1 MTEIQLYKIEDLPV
15 VTMGRNELSGH
26 CLKFETGGVPQ
37 ARYSRKGAIRVMT
50 AELTGRSQDARYF
63 ITGSKYDGVIN
74 WNNKLNQGYDPD
86 RFEGIWQDALLH
98 AKNATNPMFFSD
110 LYVIANTKYSR
121 RLKVYTHYAWHMLF
135 ALNMF
140 IEPQKRVDLEHME
153 EWTIVNDPSFKIDE
167 SYGVKNNRG
176 IFIDFTGKRILL
188 AGMHYGGEMKK
199 AVFTA
204 MNVVLPM
211 EGHLTMHCAAN
222 VGKGGDTAIFF
233 GLSGTGKTTLSA
245 DSERYLIGDD
255 EHVWTPEGI
264 CNIEG
269 GCYAKGIGV
278 SPSTEPDIFNAI
290 YNGAIVENAD
300 LTDDNEPI
308 LHDPR
313 IENVRISYDLSHNK
327 RVMPGSMGGHPKNII
342 FLTKDSYGIL
352 PPISV
357 LSKKEQALYHYANAY
372 TSEGA
377 GTVMGQKKGNVKHN
391 FSFGY
396 GAAFYAAYYK
406 HYIDLLKENLETYQ
420 PKVWLINTGYFGGSE
435 GEGGHRYA
443 LEFTKNLRDAVLN
456 GELDN
461 VPTTHLDAL
470 NLDIPTHVDGIKDE
484 LLNPENSWEDKE
496 AYRDLREKL
505 IGYYLENHNAK
516 FSDLP
521 EEVRAAGP
529 HPTSKLHSISY
540 CNTSIPVIS
549 DLK

>member
-1 MTEIQLYKIEDLPV
+1 MTEKQLYRIEDLPV

-63 ITGSKYDGVIN
+63 ITGSKYDDVIN
-74 WNNKLNQGYDPD
+74 WNNKLNQGYDPES
-86 RFEGIWQDALLH
+86 FEQIWQDALLH
-98 AKNATNPMFFSD
+98 AKNAANPMFFSD
-110 LYVIANTKYSR
+110 LYVIANKKHSR
-121 RLKVYTHYAWHMLF
+121 RLKVHTHYAWHMLF

-140 IEPQKRVDLEHME
+140 IEPQKRTDLEHME
-153 EWTIVNDPSFKIDE
+153 KLTVIDDPSFKIDE

-176 IFIDFTGKRILL
+176 IFLDLEGKRILL

-199 AVFTA
+199 AVFTE

-211 EGHLTMHCAAN
+211 EGYLTMHCASN
-222 VGKGGDTAIFF
+222 VGKGGDVAVFF

-245 DSERYLIGDD
+245 NPERYLIGDD
-255 EHVWTPEGI
+255 EHAWTPEGV

-308 LHDPR
+308 LHNPR

-327 RVMPGSMGGHPKNII
+327 RVMPGSMGGHPKNIV
-342 FLTKDSYGIL
+342 FLTKDSYGVL

-357 LSKKEQALYHYANAY
+357 LSKEQALYHYANAY

-377 GTVMGQKKGNVKHN
+377 GTVMGQKKGKVKHN

-396 GAAFYAAYYK
+396 GAAFFPLHYRY
-406 HYIDLLKENLETYQ
+406 YIDLFKKNLETHQ
-420 PKVWLINTGYFGGSE
+420 PKVWLINTGYFGGAE
-435 GEGGHRYA
+435 GEGGHRYS
-443 LEFTKNLRDAVLN
+443 LELTRNICDAALN

-461 VPTTHLDAL
+461 VPTEHLDAL
-470 NLDIPTHVDGIKDE
+470 NLDIPTHVDGIDDE
-484 LLNPENSWEDKE
+484 LLNPENTWEDKA
-496 AYRDLREKL
+496 AYCSLREKL
-505 IGYYLENHNAK
+505 IGYYHENHDAK

-529 HPTSKLHSISY
+529 KL
-540 CNTSIPVIS
+540 
-549 DLK
+549 